1 MPYGYPGPYA
11 YPSPY
16 PYYGG
21 GSGAWVALW
30 IVLFII
36 LLIFGAWW
44 FYGGY
49 FK

>member
-11 YPSPY
+11 YPPPY

-21 GSGAWVALW
+21 GSGAWTALW

-49 FK
+49 YK